1 MSDPSKQF
9 PEFAAI
15 CHLKEATSILAD
27 LETSITLGL
36 SPSAIQQNQIK
47 YGKNILDES
56 QPRSGLIVLLGY
68 FWSIP
73 VALLTLAAI
82 LSVATGSKVDALV
95 IMGVVIIN
103 AVLGYVTES
112 KSERIILSLKNLV
125 SPSALVIRDGQ
136 KNEIDAEAVVVGDIL
151 ILKPG
156 SLVAADARLVEIN
169 HLRIDESA
177 LTGESVPVLKTNQT
191 LLDRDIP
198 LAERSNMVYRGT
210 LVTGGQGL
218 GVVVATGQHTEM
230 GRVQALV
237 GKTAVP
243 QTPLSRQLDRA
254 GGQLVLLSSAVCIL
268 VLGLGIVRGYDFLE
282 MLKTSIA
289 LAVAAVPEGLPTI
302 ATITLALGINKM
314 RQKRVLV
321 RRLDAI
327 EALGSVQTICL
338 DKTGTLTAN
347 EMSVIEIQTPNHKIE
362 VEDEGFVYGEQPFE
376 LNQDLNHSAELLQL
390 VKVAVL
396 CNESKVNHNR
406 EGALVIEGSPTE
418 KALMQMAIAAGLD
431 IATVQTLYPLLE
443 INHRADDQNYM
454 ATVHQFDQSQK
465 LIAVKGNPSE
475 VLQLCRY
482 QFQDN
487 HLVTLTETAK
497 KAIATANQEMTNKAL
512 RVLGTAY
519 AEINTK
525 EEITHNNLIWLGL
538 IGITNPIRH
547 GVKEL
552 IADFHRAGI
561 DTVMI
566 TGDQANTASAIA
578 KQLNLSQGEKLEIL
592 DSTHLNNSE
601 LLTTNSPHSRAS
613 QEDGTSELFQ
623 TNVFARI
630 SPADKLEIV
639 RAFQAAGKVVAMTG
653 DGINDAP
660 ALKAAEVGIAMGKT
674 GTDVAREVADIIL
687 EDDHLETAIAA
698 VSQGRTIYNNIKK
711 ALHFLLSTNLS
722 EIMVMVLANLLGIG
736 QPLNAIQLLWLN
748 LVTDIFPGLALGL
761 EAPEPDVL
769 NIPPRSP
776 DAAIINTADFKRL
789 GFEAG
794 VISLFT
800 LTAYAYALA
809 NYGIGDRASTIAFMS
824 LVTAQLLHSL
834 SCRSSQ
840 PFWQIKLQPN
850 YYLTLAVGIS
860 LGLQFICLV
869 VPSLGS
875 LLKVTAIA
883 WLDAVV
889 IAISA
894 LLPLIINEA
903 SKKDT
908 P

>member
-1 MSDPSKQF
+1 MSDSSKQF
-9 PEFAAI
+9 PEFAPI

-27 LETSITLGL
+27 LDTSITSGL
-36 SPSAIQQNQIK
+36 SPLAIQQNQIK
-47 YGKNILDES
+47 YGKNILEETP
-56 QPRSGLIVLLGY
+56 PRSGLVVLLGY

-82 LSVATGSKVDALV
+82 LSVTTGSKVDALV
-95 IMGVVIIN
+95 IMGVVVIN
-103 AVLGYVTES
+103 AILGYVTES

-125 SPSALVIRDGQ
+125 SPSALVIRDGHKQ
-136 KNEIDAEAVVVGDIL
+136 EIDAEAVVVGDIL

-177 LTGESVPVLKTNQT
+177 LTGESVPVLKTTQT

-210 LVTGGQGL
+210 LVTGGQGI
-218 GVVVATGQHTEM
+218 GVVIGIGQHTEM

-237 GKTAVP
+237 GETAIP
-243 QTPLSRQLDRA
+243 QTPLSRQLDHA
-254 GGQLVLLSSAVCIL
+254 GGKLVLLSSAVCIL

-289 LAVAAVPEGLPTI
+289 LAVAAVPEGLPTV

-347 EMSVIEIQTPNHKIE
+347 EMSVVEIQTPNHKIE
-362 VEDEGFVYGEQPFE
+362 VEDEGFVYGEHPFE

-396 CNESKVNHNR
+396 CNESKVTQNN

-418 KALMQMAIAAGLD
+418 KALMQMAIPGGLD
-431 IATVQTLYPLLE
+431 IATIRTLYPLLE
-443 INHRADDQNYM
+443 INHRADGQNYM
-454 ATVHQFDQSQK
+454 TTVHQLDQSQK

-475 VLQLCRY
+475 VLQLCGY

-487 HLVTLTETAK
+487 HPVTLTETAK

-519 AEINTK
+519 AEINAQ
-525 EEITHNNLIWLGL
+525 EEMTPNNLIWLGL

-566 TGDQANTASAIA
+566 TGDQANTALAIA

-592 DSTHLNNSE
+592 DSTDLNNS
-601 LLTTNSPHSRAS
+601 TVR
-613 QEDGTSELFQ
+613 

-630 SPADKLEIV
+630 SPADKLGIV
-639 RAFQAAGKVVAMTG
+639 RAFQATGKVVAMTG

-660 ALKAAEVGIAMGKT
+660 ALKAAEVGVAMGKT
-674 GTDVAREVADIIL
+674 GTDIAREVADIIL
-687 EDDHLETAIAA
+687 EDDNLETAIAA

-761 EAPEPDVL
+761 EAPEPNVL
-769 NIPPRSP
+769 NVPPRSP

-794 VISLFT
+794 VISLCT

-834 SCRSSQ
+834 SCRSRQ
-840 PFWQIKLQPN
+840 PFWQVKLQPN
-850 YYLTLAVGIS
+850 YYLTLAVGVS
-860 LGLQFICLV
+860 LSLQALCLV
-869 VPSLGS
+869 VTSLGN
-875 LLKVTAIA
+875 LLDLTAIA
-883 WLDAVV
+883 WLDDIV

-894 LLPLIINEA
+894 LLPLIINEV
-903 SKKDT
+903 SKKGVRFVEA
-908 P
+908 PRL